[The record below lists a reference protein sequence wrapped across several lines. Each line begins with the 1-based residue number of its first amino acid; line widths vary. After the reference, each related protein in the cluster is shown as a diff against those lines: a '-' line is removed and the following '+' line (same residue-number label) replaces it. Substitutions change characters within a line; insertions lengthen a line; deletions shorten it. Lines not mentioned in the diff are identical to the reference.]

1 MASYAIMRCKKLNSM
16 GTVAAALQHCYR
28 ERETPNADSE
38 RTPDNEHLAAKSTDE
53 AMGQLRER
61 LPEKRR
67 KDAVLAVEY
76 VMTASPE
83 WWKYASQEE
92 QAAFFDQAH
101 KWLADKYGAD
111 NIITATIH
119 RDETSPHLSAFV
131 VPLTKDGRL
140 SAKEFIG
147 NRSKMSADQTS
158 FAEAVENLGLKRGI
172 ERSRA
177 QHQTIKSYYAA
188 IQQEPAHVT
197 ITPTALEPRPL
208 KPQGIAEKLGLIKRV
223 ESPDDIAARLTDEV
237 RRVYSPAVKA
247 AAGARQERQT
257 AKQAQETARHLRE
270 RLQPVLEA
278 LAPLNRDMQ
287 AKAIAVIK
295 AAAQKLLAEQR
306 EAVRQRQQARGRGRG
321 RREQERQASLLRRR
335 SRGRGGGLSR

>member
-1 MASYAIMRCKKLNSM
+1 MASYAIMRAKKLNSM

-131 VPLTKDGRL
+131 VPRTADGRL

-177 QHQTIKSYYAA
+177 THQRVKTHYAA
-188 IQQEPAHVT
+188 IQQASKDQIV
-197 ITPTALEPRPL
+197 ITEEDL
-208 KPQGIAEKLGLIKRV
+208 KPRVFERKSLMEKLRLVARVETPAGIATRLSRMVNTAFESVVARAAVSAQNEKRTQELRETLDLQQRRLRSLEETFEKGLSSLQV
-223 ESPDDIAARLTDEV
+223 SRLAMEAM
-237 RRVYSPAVKA
+237 RIRKENE
-247 AAGARQERQT
+247 RQE
-257 AKQAQETARHLRE
+257 QE
-270 RLQPVLEA
+270 
-278 LAPLNRDMQ
+278 
-287 AKAIAVIK
+287 
-295 AAAQKLLAEQR
+295 
-306 EAVRQRQQARGRGRG
+306 
-321 RREQERQASLLRRR
+321 RREQERQERQRR
-335 SRGRGGGLSR
+335 RGRGGYSR